1 VINLD
6 LALARALSAALD
18 EAIEAKRAQIEEG
31 FCTEFSQYRE
41 AVGELRAYR
50 AAKSMLEDTLHR
62 LMNDRPDN
70 KR

>member
-1 VINLD
+1 MIALD
-6 LALARALSAALD
+6 LILSRKLHAALD
-18 EAIEAKRAQIEEG
+18 EVIESKRATIDQG
-31 FCTEFSQYRE
+31 FCDDFAKYRE

-50 AAKSMLEDTLHR
+50 AAKTILEETLDR